1 MDFYVYIYL
10 DSNKNGSYE
19 YGDYCFLYEPFYV
32 GKGCRRR
39 MYHHVKHCE
48 SNNKKN
54 NRIRKLLNSNK
65 PPFIFKVASNLS
77 ESEAFSLE
85 MTLIQ
90 MIGRSDLNKG
100 PLLNLTDGGEGS
112 FGYKHSEDAKKRMKE
127 SRKKYISEN
136 PEAVIRGKAHY
147 LYNKKSWMYNKQ
159 HSKESKDK
167 ISNAKKGKSYED
179 ITSIEKAKEWREK
192 ISNSSKGRIHRHTQE
207 SKDKISNAKKG
218 KSYEDITSIEKA
230 KEWREKISN
239 SNKGPRRE
247 DIKIKYQKE
256 ANGFFG
262 KTHTVESKEK
272 MSKKLKGRDVWNK
285 NSKIILQY
293 DFNDVLL
300 GEFYLNDI
308 QEMGISKS
316 NVVNVCSGKRKSA
329 GGYKWKYK

>member
-192 ISNSSKGRIHRHTQE
+192 ISNS
-207 SKDKISNAKKG
+207 
-218 KSYEDITSIEKA
+218 
-230 KEWREKISN
+230 
-239 SNKGPRRE
+239 NKGPRRE